1 MQKVKTC
8 PVCGGQFVTNRSTTV
23 YCSKVCYG
31 ADSSRKK
38 MRRTNVDVGYRELV
52 APPRDEFDLEVG
64 DLITGPD
71 KQLDGD
77 KNKRHEFRVTK
88 MYKHFFEAIRTD
100 RGWERSFTKADY
112 ITGEVRRV
120 KNEQKHN

>member
-38 MRRTNVDVGYRELV
+38 MRRTNIDVGYKELV
-52 APPRDEFDLEVG
+52 APPRDEFDL
-64 DLITGPD
+64 DFL
-71 KQLDGD
+71 
-77 KNKRHEFRVTK
+77 
-88 MYKHFFEAIRTD
+88 EAIRTD

>member
-1 MQKVKTC
+1 MQRIKTC
-8 PVCGGQFVTNRSTTV
+8 PVCGGQFVADKTTTI

-38 MRRTNVDVGYRELV
+38 ARRTNIDVGYRELV
-52 APPRDEFDLEVG
+52 APPRDEFNLEPG

-77 KNKRHEFRVTK
+77 KNRRHEFRVTK
-88 MYKHFFEAIRTD
+88 IYKHFFEAVRID

-112 ITGEVRRV
+112 ITGEVRR
-120 KNEQKHN
+120 KAGK

>member
-8 PVCGGQFVTNRSTTV
+8 PVCGGQFVTNRNTTV

-38 MRRTNVDVGYRELV
+38 MRRKNVDVGYRELV

-88 MYKHFFEAIRTD
+88 IYPHFLEAIRTD

>member
-1 MQKVKTC
+1 
-8 PVCGGQFVTNRSTTV
+8 
-23 YCSKVCYG
+23 
-31 ADSSRKK
+31 
-38 MRRTNVDVGYRELV
+38 MRRTNIDVGYRELV
-52 APPRDEFDLEVG
+52 APPRDEFDLEPD

-88 MYKHFFEAIRTD
+88 IYPHFFEAIRTD

-120 KNEQKHN
+120 KNEQSHH

>member
-1 MQKVKTC
+1 MQKVKPC
-8 PVCGGQFVTNRSTTV
+8 PVGGGQFVTNRNTTV

-88 MYKHFFEAIRTD
+88 IYPHFLEAIRTD

>member
-1 MQKVKTC
+1 MSQTEAR
-8 PVCGGQFVTNRSTTV
+8 PSTAAKSATV
-23 YCSKVCYG
+23 QT
-31 ADSSRKK
+31 AAEKK
-38 MRRTNVDVGYRELV
+38 MRRTNIDVGCKELV

-88 MYKHFFEAIRTD
+88 MYKHFFEAVRLDI
-100 RGWERSFTKADY
+100 GWTRSFTKADY

-120 KNEQKHN
+120 KNEQNHR

>member
-1 MQKVKTC
+1 
-8 PVCGGQFVTNRSTTV
+8 
-23 YCSKVCYG
+23 
-31 ADSSRKK
+31 

-64 DLITGPD
+64 NLITGPD

-88 MYKHFFEAIRTD
+88 VYRYFFEAVRTD

-112 ITGEVRRV
+112 ITGVVRRV
-120 KNEQKHN
+120 KGSEQA